1 MTIVQSCI
9 TLGKIFSELPCLGRF
24 LEAVRNVVTKSD
36 WEYSKLQVLARLA
49 EEWGNP
55 RDDLFWAVIVRVP
68 EGRIFRCEATG
79 CDSPHARHRTR
90 VPQYESF
97 RMYMFPKQRP
107 GTLVEGIM

>member
-1 MTIVQSCI
+1 MTIGQSCM
-9 TLGKIFSELPCLGRF
+9 TLGKTFFVHPCLRCVFRTMF
-24 LEAVRNVVTKSD
+24 LKGG
-36 WEYSKLQVLARLA
+36 WEYSKLEVLARLA
-49 EEWGNP
+49 EERRNP
-55 RDDLFWAVIVRVP
+55 RDDLFWSVIVP